1 MSGADTFPQ
10 IGSLDPGETPVATD
24 DFRINASVHTALVR
38 FWIDTVNLEFGTSN
52 GVVYLRGDLRRL
64 SFRSRK
70 ENGTDDETPFLARR
84 LDLELKQIN
93 GVRDIVYDLRNVAKV
108 NGRWVQREAS

>member
-1 MSGADTFPQ
+1 M
-10 IGSLDPGETPVATD
+10 ATD

-38 FWIDTVNLEFGTSN
+38 FWIDTVTLEFGTTN

-70 ENGTDDETPFLARR
+70 DEEKGDEAIFLARR
-84 LDLELKQIN
+84 LDIELKQIK
-93 GVRDIVYDLRNVAKV
+93 GVRDIVYDLRNVAKL